1 MRVALIIVVALT
13 GIIATKFAFVEN
25 EEECLLALE
34 QEGYV
39 FDALAGFEGP
49 KCNIKQP
56 VKLYSTPTTKL
67 ETPVTLSCKFAR
79 SFGAWAS
86 DIHASKITHMGGY
99 NCRKIAGSNFMSQHS
114 YGNAIDI
121 SSIDGVSIKD
131 SWQEA
136 AKVAC
141 KHFTNVLTPASNAA
155 HHDHL
160 HLDNGMG
167 LPCWGKEM
175 KKNLQNW
182 LGQSE

>member
-1 MRVALIIVVALT
+1 MRFVLIIVVAFT
-13 GIIATKFAFVEN
+13 GIFATKFALDGN
-25 EEECLLALE
+25 KDACLLALK

-39 FDALAGFEGP
+39 FNSLTGFQGP
-49 KCNIKQP
+49 KCSIKQP
-56 VKLYSTPTTKL
+56 VKLFSTPTAKL
-67 ETPVTLSCKFAR
+67 QTPVTLSCKFAR

-86 DIHASKITHMGGY
+86 DIHASNITHMGGY

-167 LPCWGKEM
+167 FPCWVKEM
-175 KKNLQNW
+175 QKNLQNW
-182 LGQSE
+182 FGQSE

>member
-1 MRVALIIVVALT
+1 
-13 GIIATKFAFVEN
+13 
-25 EEECLLALE
+25 
-34 QEGYV
+34 
-39 FDALAGFEGP
+39 
-49 KCNIKQP
+49 
-56 VKLYSTPTTKL
+56 
-67 ETPVTLSCKFAR
+67 
-79 SFGAWAS
+79 
-86 DIHASKITHMGGY
+86 
-99 NCRKIAGSNFMSQHS
+99 MSQHS

-167 LPCWGKEM
+167 FPCWGKKM
-175 KKNLQNW
+175 SKSLQNW
-182 LGQSE
+182 FLQSEQTTKKFADKVRYKAPKDPATAMKAKACNQ